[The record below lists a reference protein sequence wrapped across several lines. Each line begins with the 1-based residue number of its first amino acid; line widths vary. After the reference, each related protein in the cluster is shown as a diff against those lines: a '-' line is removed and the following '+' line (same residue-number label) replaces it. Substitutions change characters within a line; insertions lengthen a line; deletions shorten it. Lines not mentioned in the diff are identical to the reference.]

1 MRHHGT
7 KVLVVDDDPE
17 WIELMKDIL
26 ENDGYAVAA
35 AENGVVALEQL
46 SRFHPFIVIT
56 DLHMPLLDG
65 RELLAKVRA
74 QDERV
79 PVIVV
84 TADRER
90 VSAGLA
96 GAFRVVGKLSEVEGV
111 LSAVADATA
120 HRVAHLPLQKLWN
133 AVNRRSRP
141 AAAALAAP
149 NCKASFGRRR
159 RRGSGVVSSTLSR
172 LSSSSFRRR
181 VLLTAVVVSS
191 LVLLVQLTARLT
203 QTT

>member
-1 MRHHGT
+1 MQHHGT
-7 KVLVVDDDPE
+7 KVLVVDDDPG

-46 SRFHPFIVIT
+46 SRFRPFIVIT

-90 VSAGLA
+90 VSAGLV

-133 AVNRRSRP
+133 AVNPRSRP
-141 AAAALAAP
+141 AGAALAP
-149 NCKASFGRRR
+149 NCKASSGRRQ
-159 RRGSGVVSSTLSR
+159 RRGAGVVSSALSR
-172 LSSSSFRRR
+172 LSSSSVRRR
-181 VLLTAVVVSS
+181 ALLTAVVVSS
-191 LVLLVQLTARLT
+191 VVLLVQLTARLT
-203 QTT
+203 QAA

>member
-1 MRHHGT
+1 MSHHGT

-17 WIELMKDIL
+17 WADLMKDIL
-26 ENDGYAVAA
+26 ENDGYAVAT
-35 AENGVVALEQL
+35 AENGVAALEQL
-46 SRFHPFIVIT
+46 SRFHPFVVIT

-65 RELLAKVRA
+65 RQLLAKVRA
-74 QDERV
+74 KDERV

-120 HRVAHLPLQKLWN
+120 HRVARLPLQKLWN
-133 AVNRRSRP
+133 AVHGRSRH
-141 AAAALAAP
+141 AAAAAAP
-149 NCKASFGRRR
+149 NCEVPFGRRR
-159 RRGSGVVSSTLSR
+159 RQGSGVVSSTWSR
-172 LSSSSFRRR
+172 LSSSSLRRR
-181 VLLTAVVVSS
+181 VLVTVVVVSS
-191 LVLLVQLTARLT
+191 VVLLVQLTARLT
-203 QTT
+203 QTA